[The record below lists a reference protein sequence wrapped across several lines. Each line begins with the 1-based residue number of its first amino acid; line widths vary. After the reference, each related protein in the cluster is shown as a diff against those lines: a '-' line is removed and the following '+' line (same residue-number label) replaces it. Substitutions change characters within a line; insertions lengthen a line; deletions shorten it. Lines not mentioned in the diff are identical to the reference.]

1 MSALCAGIHLF
12 SSRKGALE
20 NDLNH
25 HIKERRLTSM
35 EYKIKTL
42 NAISSA
48 IYTHLDDKYKVA
60 DDVANPQGVLVRSA
74 SMHDAPIDDSV
85 LCIARAGA
93 GYNNI
98 PVDLCSA
105 KGICVFNTPG
115 ANANAVAEMVLAGML
130 LSCRNIV
137 GGIEWTRTLKGQGAA
152 VEKAVEKGKKAFVG
166 PELRGKTLGVIGLG
180 AIGVLVANAAIA
192 LGMNVVGYDPM
203 ISVEHAWGLSRQVK
217 RENSLDELFSACDFI
232 TLHVPL
238 NDKTRAMVGTRT
250 LSICRKGVRIM
261 NFARGGLVDDAAL
274 VDALGDGR
282 VTCYVTDF
290 PSDALIGLEGVI
302 AIPHLGASTP
312 ESEENCAVMAA
323 AQTRDFL
330 ESGIIRNSVNLP
342 AIDVAPVSKPRLLCI
357 HENVPNV
364 LGSITSAVAG
374 FGLNISDL
382 VNRSRGAMAV
392 SVLDIDEIPT
402 RAQEALCDK
411 VSEIPGMKRVRLLG
425 V

>member
-1 MSALCAGIHLF
+1 M
-12 SSRKGALE
+12 
-20 NDLNH
+20 
-25 HIKERRLTSM
+25 T
-35 EYKIKTL
+35 YTIKTL
-42 NAISSA
+42 NAISPA
-48 IYTHLDDKYKVA
+48 IYTQLGDHYRVSDDA
-60 DDVANPQGVLVRSA
+60 AAPDAILVRSA
-74 SMHDAPIDDSV
+74 SMHETPIPQSV
-85 LCIARAGA
+85 LSIARAGA
-93 GYNNI
+93 GTNNI
-98 PVDLCSA
+98 PVDACSEA
-105 KGICVFNTPG
+105 GICVFNTPG
-115 ANANAVAEMVLAGML
+115 ANANAVAEMVLCGML
-130 LSCRNIV
+130 LSCRNVV
-137 GGIEWTRTLKGQGAA
+137 GGIEWARTLKGQGDA

-180 AIGVLVANAAIA
+180 AIGVLVANAAIS
-192 LGMNVVGYDPM
+192 LGMTVVGYDPM
-203 ISVEHAWGLSRQVK
+203 ISVEHAWKLSQQVK
-217 RENSLDELFSACDFI
+217 RENSLDALFSECDFI

-238 NDKTRAMVGTRT
+238 NEKTRGMVGTRS

-261 NFARGGLVDDAAL
+261 NFARGGLVDEAAL

-282 VTCYVTDF
+282 VGCYVTDF
-290 PSDALIGLEGVI
+290 PSDTLLDLDGVI

-342 AIDVAPVSKPRLLCI
+342 AIDVAPVSKPRLFCI

-392 SVLDIDEIPT
+392 SVVDMDEIPA
-402 RAQEALCDK
+402 RAQDALCEK
-411 VSEIPGMKRVRLLG
+411 VRTIPGMKRVRLLG

>member
-1 MSALCAGIHLF
+1 
-12 SSRKGALE
+12 
-20 NDLNH
+20 
-25 HIKERRLTSM
+25 M

-48 IYTHLDDKYKVA
+48 IYTQLDSKYKV
-60 DDVANPQGVLVRSA
+60 DDDIANPQAVLVRSA
-74 SMHDAPIDDSV
+74 SMHDMPIEDSV

-98 PVDLCSA
+98 PVEACSE
-105 KGICVFNTPG
+105 KGVCVFNTPG

-137 GGIEWTRTLKGQGAA
+137 GGIEWARTLKGKGDE
-152 VEKAVEKGKKAFVG
+152 VGTLVEKGKKAFVG
-166 PELRGKTLGVIGLG
+166 PELRGKTLGVVGLG
-180 AIGVLVANAAIA
+180 AIGVLVANAAVH
-192 LGMNVVGYDPM
+192 LGMNVIGYDPM
-203 ISVEHAWGLSRQVK
+203 ISVEHAWTLSRQVK
-217 RENSLDELFSACDFI
+217 RENSLDALFSECDFI

-238 NDKTRAMVGTRT
+238 NDKTKKMVGTRA
-250 LSICRKGVRIM
+250 LSICRKGLRIM
-261 NFARGGLVDDAAL
+261 NFARGGLVEDAAL
-274 VDALGDGR
+274 IDALGDGR

-290 PSDALIGLEGVI
+290 PSDALIGLDGVI

-382 VNRSRGAMAV
+382 VNRSRGTMAV
-392 SVLDIDEIPT
+392 SVVDMDEIPA
-402 RAQEALCDK
+402 RAQDALCER
-411 VSEIPGMKRVRLLG
+411 VQAIAGMKRVRLLG

>member
-1 MSALCAGIHLF
+1 MA
-12 SSRKGALE
+12 
-20 NDLNH
+20 
-25 HIKERRLTSM
+25 
-35 EYKIKTL
+35 YQIKTL

-48 IYTHLDDKYKVA
+48 IYTQLGEQYRVSDDA
-60 DDVANPQGVLVRSA
+60 QAPDAILVRSA
-74 SMHDAPIDDSV
+74 SMHETPIPESV
-85 LCIARAGA
+85 LSIARAGA

-98 PVDLCSA
+98 PVDACSER
-105 KGICVFNTPG
+105 GICVFNTPG
-115 ANANAVAEMVLAGML
+115 ANANAVCEMVLCGLL
-130 LSCRNIV
+130 LSCRDVV
-137 GGIEWTRTLKGQGAA
+137 GGIEWARTLKGQGDQ

-166 PELRGKTLGVIGLG
+166 PELRGKTLGVVGLG
-180 AIGVLVANAAIA
+180 AIGVLVANAAVH
-192 LGMNVVGYDPM
+192 LGMNVIGYDPM
-203 ISVEHAWGLSRQVK
+203 ISVEHAWKLSQQVK
-217 RENSLDELFSACDFI
+217 RENSLDALFSECDFI

-238 NDKTRAMVGTRT
+238 NEKTRGMVGTRS

-261 NFARGGLVDDAAL
+261 NFARGGLVDEAAL

-282 VTCYVTDF
+282 VGCYVTDF
-290 PSDALIGLEGVI
+290 PSDTLLDLDGVI

-342 AIDVAPVSKPRLLCI
+342 AIDVAPVSKPRLFCI

-392 SVLDIDEIPT
+392 SVVDMDEIPA
-402 RAQEALCDK
+402 RAQDALCEK
-411 VSEIPGMKRVRLLG
+411 VRTIPGMKRVRLLG

>member
-1 MSALCAGIHLF
+1 M
-12 SSRKGALE
+12 
-20 NDLNH
+20 D
-25 HIKERRLTSM
+25 
-35 EYKIKTL
+35 YQIKTL
-42 NAISSA
+42 NAISPA
-48 IYTHLDDKYKVA
+48 IYTQLGEHYRVSDDA
-60 DDVANPQGVLVRSA
+60 QSPDAVLVRSA
-74 SMHDAPIDDSV
+74 SMHETPIPDSV

-98 PVDLCSA
+98 PVDACSER
-105 KGICVFNTPG
+105 GICVFNTPG
-115 ANANAVAEMVLAGML
+115 ANANAVCEMTIAGML
-130 LSCRNIV
+130 LSCRDIV
-137 GGIEWTRTLKGQGAA
+137 GGIEWARTLKGQGDA

-166 PELRGKTLGVIGLG
+166 PELRGKTLGVVGLG
-180 AIGVLVANAAIA
+180 AIGVLVANAAVH
-192 LGMNVVGYDPM
+192 LGMNVIGYDPM
-203 ISVEHAWGLSRQVK
+203 ISVEHAWKLSRQVK
-217 RENSLDELFSACDFI
+217 RENSLDALFSECDFI

-238 NDKTRAMVGTRT
+238 NEKTRGMVGTRS

-261 NFARGGLVDDAAL
+261 NFARGGLVDEAAL

-282 VTCYVTDF
+282 VGCYVTDF
-290 PSDALIGLEGVI
+290 PSDALLDLDGVI

-342 AIDVAPVSKPRLLCI
+342 AIDVAPVSKPRLFCI

-392 SVLDIDEIPT
+392 SVVDMDEIPA
-402 RAQEALCDK
+402 RAQDALCEK
-411 VSEIPGMKRVRLLG
+411 IRAIPGMKRVRLLG

>member
-1 MSALCAGIHLF
+1 
-12 SSRKGALE
+12 
-20 NDLNH
+20 
-25 HIKERRLTSM
+25 M

-48 IYTHLDDKYKVA
+48 IYTQLDDKYKVA
-60 DDVANPQGVLVRSA
+60 DDIANPQGVLVRSA
-74 SMHDAPIDDSV
+74 SMHDTPIDDSV

-98 PVDLCSA
+98 PVDACSQ

-166 PELRGKTLGVIGLG
+166 PELRGKTLGVVGLG
-180 AIGVLVANAAIA
+180 AIGVLVANAAVH

-203 ISVEHAWGLSRQVK
+203 ISVEHAWVLSRQVK
-217 RENSLDELFSACDFI
+217 RENSLDTLFSSCDFI

-274 VDALGDGR
+274 MDALGDGR
-282 VTCYVTDF
+282 VSCYVTDF

-330 ESGIIRNSVNLP
+330 ESGSIRNSVNLP

-392 SVLDIDEIPT
+392 SVVDIDEIPA
-402 RAQEALCDK
+402 RAQDALCDK
-411 VSEIPGMKRVRLLG
+411 VASIEGMKRVRLLG

>member
-1 MSALCAGIHLF
+1 
-12 SSRKGALE
+12 
-20 NDLNH
+20 
-25 HIKERRLTSM
+25 M

-48 IYTHLDDKYKVA
+48 IYTQLDDKYKVA
-60 DDVANPQGVLVRSA
+60 DDITNPQGVLVRSA
-74 SMHDAPIDDSV
+74 SMHDTPIDDSV

-98 PVDLCSA
+98 PVDQCSA

-166 PELRGKTLGVIGLG
+166 PELRGKTLGVVGLG
-180 AIGVLVANAAIA
+180 AIGVLVANAAVH

-203 ISVEHAWGLSRQVK
+203 ISVEHAWVLSRQVK
-217 RENSLDELFSACDFI
+217 RENSLDALFSTCDFI

-238 NDKTRAMVGTRT
+238 NDKTRGMVGTRT

-274 VDALGDGR
+274 IDALGDGR
-282 VTCYVTDF
+282 VSCYVTDF
-290 PSDALIGLEGVI
+290 PSDALIGMDGVI

-392 SVLDIDEIPT
+392 SVVDMDEIPA

-411 VSEIPGMKRVRLLG
+411 VAAIEGMKRVRLLG

>member
-1 MSALCAGIHLF
+1 
-12 SSRKGALE
+12 
-20 NDLNH
+20 
-25 HIKERRLTSM
+25 M
-35 EYKIKTL
+35 EYRIKTL

-48 IYTHLDDKYKVA
+48 IYTQLGDNYRVSDDA
-60 DDVANPQGVLVRSA
+60 AHPQAVLVRSA
-74 SMHDAPIDDSV
+74 SMHDMEIPASV
-85 LCIARAGA
+85 LSIARAGA

-98 PVDLCSA
+98 PVDACSE

-115 ANANAVAEMVLAGML
+115 ANANAVAEMVLCGML
-130 LSCRNIV
+130 ISCRDVV
-137 GGIEWTRTLKGQGAA
+137 GGIEWARTLKGQGDA

-203 ISVEHAWGLSRQVK
+203 ISVEHAWHLSTNIR
-217 RENSLDELFSACDFI
+217 RENSLDALFSSCDFI
-232 TLHVPL
+232 TVHVPL
-238 NDKTRAMVGTRT
+238 NDKTRGMIGVRA
-250 LSICRKGVRIM
+250 LSLCRKGVRIM
-261 NFARGGLVDDAAL
+261 NFARGGLVDEEAL
-274 VDALGDGR
+274 MSALGDER
-282 VTCYVTDF
+282 VAAYVTDF
-290 PSDALIGLEGVI
+290 PSDKLIGVSGVI
-302 AIPHLGASTP
+302 CIPHLGASTP

-330 ESGIIRNSVNLP
+330 EHGIIRNSVNLP
-342 AIDVAPVSKPRLLCI
+342 AVDVCPAVKPRLLCI

-364 LGSITSAVAG
+364 LGSITSAVAS

-392 SVLDIDEIPT
+392 SVLDIDEISP
-402 RAQEALCDK
+402 RACDALIQR
-411 VSEIPGMKRVRLLG
+411 VESINGMKRVRLIG

>member
-1 MSALCAGIHLF
+1 
-12 SSRKGALE
+12 
-20 NDLNH
+20 
-25 HIKERRLTSM
+25 M
-35 EYKIKTL
+35 EYRIKTL

-48 IYTHLDDKYKVA
+48 IYTQLGDNYRVSDDA
-60 DDVANPQGVLVRSA
+60 AHPQAVLVRSA
-74 SMHDAPIDDSV
+74 SMHDMEIPASV
-85 LCIARAGA
+85 LSIARAGA

-98 PVDLCSA
+98 PVDACSE

-115 ANANAVAEMVLAGML
+115 ANANAVAEMVLCGML
-130 LSCRNIV
+130 ISCRDVV
-137 GGIEWTRTLKGQGAA
+137 GGIEWAHTLKGQGDA

-203 ISVEHAWGLSRQVK
+203 ISVEHAWHLSTNIR
-217 RENSLDELFSACDFI
+217 RENSLDALFSACDFI
-232 TLHVPL
+232 TVHVPL
-238 NDKTRAMVGTRT
+238 NEKTRGMIGVRA
-250 LSICRKGVRIM
+250 LSLCRKGVRIM
-261 NFARGGLVDDAAL
+261 NFARGGLIDEEAL
-274 VDALGDGR
+274 MSALGDER
-282 VTCYVTDF
+282 VAAYVTDF
-290 PSDALIGLEGVI
+290 PSDKLIGVHGVI
-302 AIPHLGASTP
+302 CIPHLGASTP

-330 ESGIIRNSVNLP
+330 EHGIIRNSVNLP
-342 AIDVAPVSKPRLLCI
+342 AVDVCPAVKPRLLCI

-364 LGSITSAVAG
+364 LGSITSAVAS

-392 SVLDIDEIPT
+392 SVLDIDEISP
-402 RAQEALCDK
+402 RACDALIQR
-411 VSEIPGMKRVRLLG
+411 VESINGMKRVRLIG

>member
-1 MSALCAGIHLF
+1 
-12 SSRKGALE
+12 
-20 NDLNH
+20 
-25 HIKERRLTSM
+25 M

-48 IYTHLDDKYKVA
+48 IYTQLDEKYQVTGDCAKPDA
-60 DDVANPQGVLVRSA
+60 VLVRSA
-74 SMHDAPIDDSV
+74 SMHDMEIPASV
-85 LCIARAGA
+85 LSIARAGA

-98 PVDLCSA
+98 PVDACSEN
-105 KGICVFNTPG
+105 GICVFNTPG
-115 ANANAVAEMVLAGML
+115 ANANAVAELVLAGML

-137 GGIEWTRTLKGQGAA
+137 GGIEWARTLKGKGDE
-152 VEKAVEKGKKAFVG
+152 VGKLVEKGKKAFVG
-166 PELRGKTLGVIGLG
+166 PELRGKTLGVVGLG
-180 AIGVLVANAAIA
+180 AIGVLVANAAVH

-203 ISVEHAWGLSRQVK
+203 ISVEHAWVLSRQVK
-217 RENSLDELFSACDFI
+217 RENSLDALFSACDFV

-238 NDKTRAMVGTRT
+238 NDKTRGMVGTRS
-250 LSICRKGVRIM
+250 LSLCRKGLRLM

-274 VDALGDGR
+274 IDALGDGR
-282 VTCYVTDF
+282 VSCYVTDF

-312 ESEENCAVMAA
+312 ESAENCAVMAA

-392 SVLDIDEIPT
+392 SVVDMDEIPA
-402 RAQEALCDK
+402 RAQDTLCEK
-411 VSEIPGMKRVRLLG
+411 VRAIPGMKRVRLLG